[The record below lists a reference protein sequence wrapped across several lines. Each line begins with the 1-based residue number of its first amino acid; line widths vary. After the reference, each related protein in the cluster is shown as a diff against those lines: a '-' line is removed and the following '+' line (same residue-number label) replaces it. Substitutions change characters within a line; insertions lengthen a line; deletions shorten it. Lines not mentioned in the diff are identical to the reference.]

1 VEPNVRPDKGGPAVA
16 EKQGGE
22 RTLTEIQADIDRA
35 QRQIEDSLAGLIGE
49 LHPKAVVHRTV
60 EDAKAF
66 AGEQLTSAKAQVKD
80 QYGWRLGR
88 LALIAGAAIGVVTFV
103 VAVRALGKRSS
114 AS

>member
-1 VEPNVRPDKGGPAVA
+1 MA
-16 EKQGGE
+16 EKQSTE
-22 RTLTEIQADIDRA
+22 RTLIEIQADIDRA

-49 LHPKAVVHRTV
+49 LHPKAIAHRTV

-66 AGEQLTSAKAQVKD
+66 AGEQLSSAKAQVKD

-88 LALIAGAAIGVVTFV
+88 LALIAGAAVGVVAFV
-103 VAVRALGKRSS
+103 MAVRVLGKRSS

>member
-1 VEPNVRPDKGGPAVA
+1 VA
-16 EKQGGE
+16 EKQATE

-35 QRQIEDSLAGLIGE
+35 QRQIEESVAGLIGE
-49 LHPKAVVHRTV
+49 FHPKAVVHRTV

-66 AGEQLTSAKAQVKD
+66 AGEQLTSAKSQVKD

-88 LALIAGAAIGVVTFV
+88 LALVAGAAVGVVTFV
-103 VAVRALGKRSS
+103 LALRAFGRRSS

>member
-1 VEPNVRPDKGGPAVA
+1 MA
-16 EKQGGE
+16 EKQSTE
-22 RTLTEIQADIDRA
+22 RTLVEIKADIDRA

-49 LHPKAVVHRTV
+49 LNPKAIAHRTV

-66 AGEQLTSAKAQVKD
+66 VGEQLSSAKAQVKD

-88 LALIAGAAIGVVTFV
+88 LALIAGAAVGVVTFV
-103 VAVRALGKRSS
+103 VAVRAIGKRSS

>member
-1 VEPNVRPDKGGPAVA
+1 MVA
-16 EKQGGE
+16 EKQATE

-35 QRQIEDSLAGLIGE
+35 QRQIEESIAGLIGE
-49 LHPKAVVHRTV
+49 FHPKAVVHRTV

-66 AGEQLTSAKAQVKD
+66 AGEQLTSAKSQVKD

-88 LALIAGAAIGVVTFV
+88 VALLAGAAVGVLTFV
-103 VAVRALGKRSS
+103 LAVRSLGKRSA

>member
-1 VEPNVRPDKGGPAVA
+1 VVA
-16 EKQGGE
+16 EKQGAQ

-49 LHPKAVVHRTV
+49 FHPKAVVHRTV

-66 AGEQLTSAKAQVKD
+66 AGEQLTTAKSQVKD

-88 LALIAGAAIGVVTFV
+88 LVLIAGAAIGVVTFV
-103 VAVRALGKRSS
+103 VAVRALGNRSS
-114 AS
+114 RS

>member
-1 VEPNVRPDKGGPAVA
+1 MEPNVRADRGGPVVA
-16 EKQGGE
+16 EKQAE

-114 AS
+114 TS

>member
-1 VEPNVRPDKGGPAVA
+1 MVADKQAA
-16 EKQGGE
+16 E

-35 QRQIEDSLAGLIGE
+35 QRQIEDSIAGLIGE
-49 LHPKAVVHRTV
+49 FHPKAVIHRTV

-66 AGEQLTSAKAQVKD
+66 AGDQLTSAKAQVKD

-88 LALIAGAAIGVVTFV
+88 LALLAGAAVGVVTFV
-103 VAVRALGKRSS
+103 VAIRSLGRRSS

>member
-1 VEPNVRPDKGGPAVA
+1 MA
-16 EKQGGE
+16 EKQATE

-35 QRQIEDSLAGLIGE
+35 QRQIEESIAGLIGE

-88 LALIAGAAIGVVTFV
+88 VALLAGAAVGVLAFV
-103 VAVRALGKRSS
+103 LAVRSLGKRSA